1 MNTLDII
8 LAIILGFG
16 LIRGFFKGFIVEV
29 ASLAGLVLGIYG
41 AIYFSYILS
50 DMIKP
55 HSNWDPSILQLV
67 SFAGTFLIILILVS
81 LAGKLITKLAENLSL
96 GILNK
101 LMGGI
106 FGLLKVA
113 LIVSIVL
120 LVFNK
125 LNNSM
130 PFADKI
136 EVKDSVLYEPV
147 KNLAK
152 NIFPNLIKEVKIDNK
167 K

>member
-8 LAIILGFG
+8 LAIILAFG

-29 ASLAGLVLGIYG
+29 ASLAALVLGIYG
-41 AIYFSYILS
+41 AVYFSYILS
-50 DMIKP
+50 DYIKGY
-55 HSNWDPSILQLV
+55 SDWDPSVLQLV
-67 SFAGTFLIILILVS
+67 SFAGTFLIIVILIS
-81 LAGKLITKLAENLSL
+81 LAGKLMTKLAENIAL

-101 LMGGI
+101 LMGAV

-113 LIVSIVL
+113 MILSIGL
-120 LVFNK
+120 LVFSK

-130 PFADKI
+130 PFVEKI
-136 EVKDSVLYEPV
+136 KVENSILYEPV
-147 KNLAK
+147 KNFSVMV
-152 NIFPNLIKEVKIDNK
+152 FPNLIREVKSRNK